1 MSLDAGAVGAGA
13 KKDSLAQDFVQFC
26 VDSGVLRFGEF
37 KTKAG
42 RLSPYFFN
50 AGLFDDGAKL
60 GRLAQFYAQALIASG
75 IEFDMI
81 FGPAYK
87 GIPLGAA
94 VAIELARLGRN
105 VPFAYNRKEAKDHGE
120 GGTLVGAPLKG
131 RVLIVDDVM
140 SAGTAAR
147 ESIALIQAAGA
158 TAHAVAIALDRQE
171 KATEKAADGSVRDV
185 DHSAVQY
192 VQNALGL
199 KVCAIARLEDLLQ
212 YLTGH
217 TGAELNQHRDRVLA
231 YRERYGVA

>member
-1 MSLDAGAVGAGA
+1 MVLDTGTAAAGGGA
-13 KKDSLAQDFVQFC
+13 LAQDFVQFC

-60 GRLAQFYAQALIASG
+60 GRLAQFYAKALLESG

-120 GGTLVGAPLKG
+120 GGSLVGAPLKG

-158 TAHAVAIALDRQE
+158 TPHAVAIALDRQE
-171 KATEKAADGSVRDV
+171 MATEAGPDGQIRDV
-185 DHSAVQY
+185 KHSAVQY
-192 VQNALGL
+192 VQNQLGL
-199 KVCAIARLEDLLQ
+199 QVCAIARLSDLLQ
-212 YLTGH
+212 YLTTY
-217 TGAELNQHRDRVLA
+217 TGAELATHRERVLA
-231 YRERYGVA
+231 YRERYGVTG

>member
-1 MSLDAGAVGAGA
+1 MVDVGAQTSEQGQ
-13 KKDSLAQDFVQFC
+13 LAQDFVRFA
-26 VDSGVLRFGEF
+26 VESGVLRFGEF

-50 AGLFDDGAKL
+50 AGLFDDGRKI
-60 GRLAQFYAQALIASG
+60 GRLAEFYAKALVASG
-75 IEFDMI
+75 IEFDMV

-87 GIPLGAA
+87 GIPLAA
-94 VAIELARLGRN
+94 TVAVELARLGRN

-147 ESIALIQAAGA
+147 ESIAIIRAAGA
-158 TAHAVAIALDRQE
+158 TPHAVAIALDRQE
-171 KATEKAADGSVRDV
+171 KATENGQDV

-192 VQNALGL
+192 VRQQLGMQ
-199 KVCAIARLEDLLQ
+199 VCTIARLADLLL
-212 YLTGH
+212 YLSQNGEEEMRSH
-217 TGAELNQHRDRVLA
+217 HEKVLA
-231 YRERYGVA
+231 YRQRYGVNEG

>member
-1 MSLDAGAVGAGA
+1 MELDTGAA
-13 KKDSLAQDFVQFC
+13 KADAPEAALAQEFVQFC
-26 VDSGVLRFGEF
+26 VDAGVLRFGEF

-42 RLSPYFFN
+42 RMSPYFFN

-60 GRLAQFYAQALIASG
+60 GRLAQFYAKALVASG

-94 VAIELARLGRN
+94 VSIELARLGRN

-147 ESIALIQAAGA
+147 ESIALIRAAGA
-158 TAHAVAIALDRQE
+158 TPHAIAIALDRQE
-171 KATEKAADGSVRDV
+171 KATEVAADGQVRDV

-192 VQNALGL
+192 VQRELGMQ
-199 KVCAIARLEDLLQ
+199 VCTIARLADLLH
-212 YLTGH
+212 YLTARAG
-217 TGAELNQHRDRVLA
+217 GEFDSHRERVLA
-231 YRERYGVA
+231 YRQRYGVS

>member
-1 MSLDAGAVGAGA
+1 MSEVDNKGENKV
-13 KKDSLAQDFVQFC
+13 KPQDRLAQDFVQFA
-26 VDSGVLRFGEF
+26 VDCGVLRFGEF

-60 GRLAQFYAQALIASG
+60 GRLAEFYARSLLKSG

-94 VAIELARLGRN
+94 LAVELARLGRN

-147 ESIALIQAAGA
+147 ESIAIIQAAGA
-158 TAHAVAIALDRQE
+158 TPHAVVIALDRQE
-171 KATEKAADGSVRDV
+171 KATENGADVPY
-185 DHSAVQY
+185 SAVQY
-192 VQNALGL
+192 VNRQLGL
-199 KVCAIARLEDLLQ
+199 HVCSIAKLSDLMQ
-212 YLTGH
+212 YLQAH
-217 TGAELNQHRDRVLA
+217 SGAGLAADHQRVLL
-231 YRERYGVA
+231 YRQRYGVDES

>member
-1 MSLDAGAVGAGA
+1 MVDVGAQKYGQGQ
-13 KKDSLAQDFVQFC
+13 LAQDFVRFA
-26 VDSGVLRFGEF
+26 VESGVLRFGEF

-50 AGLFDDGAKL
+50 AGLFDDGSKM
-60 GRLAQFYAQALIASG
+60 GRLAEFYAKALIASG
-75 IEFDMI
+75 IEFDMV

-87 GIPLGAA
+87 GIPLAA
-94 VAIELARLGRN
+94 TVAVELARLGRN

-147 ESIALIQAAGA
+147 ESIAIIRAAGA
-158 TAHAVAIALDRQE
+158 TPHAVAIALDRQE
-171 KATEKAADGSVRDV
+171 KATENGLDV

-192 VQNALGL
+192 VRNQLGMQ
-199 KVCAIARLEDLLQ
+199 VCAIARLADLLL
-212 YLTGH
+212 YLADSGEEGMRSH
-217 TGAELNQHRDRVLA
+217 HNKVLA
-231 YRERYGVA
+231 YRQRYGVNEGQ

>member
-1 MSLDAGAVGAGA
+1 MGLQAGTATAGAAGGA
-13 KKDSLAQDFVQFC
+13 LAQDFVQFC

-60 GRLAQFYAQALIASG
+60 GRLAQFYAKALLDSG

-94 VAIELARLGRN
+94 VAIELSRLGKN

-158 TAHAVAIALDRQE
+158 TPHAVAIALDRQE
-171 KATEKAADGSVRDV
+171 KATEVRPDGAVRDV

-192 VQNALGL
+192 VRSQLGL
-199 KVCAIARLEDLLQ
+199 QVCAIATLADLLQ
-212 YLTGH
+212 YLGNHTGH
-217 TGAELNQHRDRVLA
+217 DLASHRERVLA